1 MGSAW
6 VSGLLSDSAA
16 ISGKEQCN
24 GDTSKRLIQHFND
37 ALYVHFYA
45 LYVHFYADICC
56 NLCVVMRIILIY
68 DVNQMTKCSV
78 IISAS

>member
-45 LYVHFYADICC
+45 DICC